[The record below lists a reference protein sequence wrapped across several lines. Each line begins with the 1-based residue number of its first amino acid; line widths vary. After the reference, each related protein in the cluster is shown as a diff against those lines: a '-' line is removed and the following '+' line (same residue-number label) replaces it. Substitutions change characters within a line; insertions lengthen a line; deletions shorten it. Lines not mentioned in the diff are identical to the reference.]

1 MTSVGE
7 VSRALPNERRSY
19 EPAVVAAATLRAA
32 RAGDDVAFAEIVR
45 TYYPHCLRFAQHLT
59 GTTEDAE
66 ECVQDTFV
74 RVHRALH
81 RYEERDRFNSW
92 LFHILANRCRTAR
105 IRARRSELIR
115 DTLLRL
121 PRASATLDD
130 SVSAGEQL
138 ARAFSGLPHDL
149 REAFLL
155 RHVDGF
161 SYDQISRIIGVG
173 VTAARMRVSRAGA
186 RLRAALGL

>member
-59 GTTEDAE
+59 GTKEDAE

-74 RVHRALH
+74 RVHRALPK
-81 RYEERDRFNSW
+81 YEERDRFNSW

-115 DTLLRL
+115 VRLLRL
-121 PRASATLDD
+121 PRASATFDD
-130 SVSAGEQL
+130 RLSAGEQL
-138 ARAFSGLPHDL
+138 GRAFSDLPHDL

-161 SYDQISRIIGVG
+161 SYDQISRITGVG
-173 VTAARMRVSRAGA
+173 ITAARMRVSRAGA